1 MPAQEVLV
9 TPEQKML
16 ARHALGLDNEAANG
30 QSYRNRYFASA
41 KGRKGGPATREWK
54 AMVAAGD
61 ATEAAFGSGGDRWMY
76 ALTKQGAL
84 KALEEGETLDPED
97 FPNGS

>member
-1 MPAQEVLV
+1 
-9 TPEQKML
+9 
-16 ARHALGLDNEAANG
+16 
-30 QSYRNRYFASA
+30 
-41 KGRKGGPATREWK
+41 
-54 AMVAAGD
+54 MVAAGD